1 MVILYLLLGLG
12 GLLLGAEMAVS
23 GSLALARRWGWPSW
37 VTGVILLALG
47 TSLPELFVSAA
58 SAPDHPG
65 LALGNIFGSNAI
77 NVGGVLG
84 LMLLLQPTKGIPLR
98 DVRVA
103 AVLALLVGSLLAF
116 AAFAQATIPGWAGPT
131 FLLLYVAILLSSLRS
146 GKAAPF
152 EVAELVAGGSEPHP
166 PQRLFP
172 SAGLTLGGFALLA
185 LASTWF
191 LQGALGVAVWLHWD
205 DGFTGYIVAAAGTS
219 APEFFTS
226 VKAIRKGHAGAVFG
240 NVLGSNAFNLLVVG
254 GVSSLLAAAP
264 INPAMAA
271 PQIWVNLV
279 ACLVLLLPFVVHR
292 QGGRRTRTGVAS
304 GGILLLAYLVSAWW
318 VGVGQAG
325 MR

>member
-191 LQGALGVAVWLHWD
+191 LQGALGVAEWLHWD

-279 ACLVLLLPFVVHR
+279 ACLVFLFPFVVHR